1 MQVPVRGPPSRPR
14 TPRTSRGLS
23 RRSRF
28 GELLD
33 IYDLFLAPVASLG
46 ERARLASDP
55 ALLQR
60 KSELETAWLAEL
72 DSAPVPDDL
81 PEDPVAAMRLL
92 ATRNRLPQ
100 VYRWLAS
107 SASYEQIVGSS
118 RWRVDRTPASTT
130 WSRLAQVGLSGL
142 PKLEMATN
150 YWDEMG
156 NGSLTDVHTELHT
169 RMATALDMP
178 RLPRARSPSRAL
190 ERMALGGLLATNRW
204 LQPELV
210 GMLGLIEL
218 QAGPRCRLVR
228 PGVGAGR
235 CAGGGPAVLRGARRC
250 RPPPRRRLAGQGHR
264 AARRGRAGL
273 GGNGWCAA
281 PGGGGRSTTPS
292 SPACASEPYRHGISW
307 AGRFPAESIPLRA
320 SSHDRSGMGCGGD
333 VAAGVMTARYADDR
347 GSGSDPA
354 PV

>member
-1 MQVPVRGPPSRPR
+1 MQAPTAPWLDLSAGPGAGSGTGTAVATADAADLPR
-14 TPRTSRGLS
+14 LS

-107 SASYEQIVGSS
+107 SASYEQIVRFLALEGGPDAGFDDL
-118 RWRVDRTPASTT
+118 VA
-130 WSRLAQVGLSGL
+130 LAQVGLSGL

-156 NGSLTDVHTELHT
+156 NGSLIDVHTELHT

-178 RLPRARSPSRAL
+178 RLPRAEIPESGL

-218 QAGPRCRLVR
+218 QAGPRCRLVDR
-228 PGVGAGR
+228 ALERVGAPEEARPFYGVHADVDPR
-235 CAGGGPAVLRGARRC
+235 HGADWLDKVIAPLAEDVPAWRERMVRGAWWRWSVND
-250 RPPPRRRLAGQGHR
+250 AFFS
-264 AARRGRAGL
+264 GL
-273 GGNGWCAA
+273 
-281 PGGGGRSTTPS
+281 R
-292 SPACASEPYRHGISW
+292 
-307 AGRFPAESIPLRA
+307 
-320 SSHDRSGMGCGGD
+320 
-333 VAAGVMTARYADDR
+333 V
-347 GSGSDPA
+347 
-354 PV
+354 